1 MKELLTAFL
10 ILFAGK
16 STGIADYSGPLEHAK
31 NQTNDYKIQTPSAK
45 CHSYYCIILNR
56 VCLSLFRLFEDHYV
70 STETTMPCTLSPDK
84 LCRTVCSH
92 GEAGERHN
100 LWLASQDWPFNH
112 LSMWATMWA
121 IKRCHTKARGPKSVH
136 TKASPEPTA
145 FEATPY
151 DPYANICKLRKH
163 EMSKPSKLE
172 RSDGLQGRSDGLQ
185 GNTRD
190 TDSQCFKELLLSW
203 TVSLDFP
210 SGPAQVI
217 CGEVANQ
224 CLKVITRVG
233 DPWGPKV
240 SESRSTS
247 GPGSSSPKKMRL
259 WQYLCSLRGSEAILG
274 VSKLEGENHSEI
286 SEAAGLCESMT
297 IIPTFNY
304 HGPMA
309 VYGSLFALE
318 TLYPFISCHYSFN
331 PFDSSMR
338 QVTSKPVRRMLQNKV
353 SISAFGNA
361 TRSAKNLKNVKRR
374 LHRAPNGPNQHLL
387 LGVKPHGWPSC
398 I

>member
-1 MKELLTAFL
+1 MCRQRQQCPAPCLLTSSAGQ
-10 ILFAGK
+10 FALMVK
-16 STGIADYSGPLEHAK
+16 LVKDIISGLRPRIGHSI
-31 NQTNDYKIQTPSAK
+31 TSA
-45 CHSYYCIILNR
+45 CGQH
-56 VCLSLFRLFEDHYV
+56 
-70 STETTMPCTLSPDK
+70 
-84 LCRTVCSH
+84 
-92 GEAGERHN
+92 
-100 LWLASQDWPFNH
+100 
-112 LSMWATMWA
+112 WATMWA

-190 TDSQCFKELLLSW
+190 TDSQCFKELLISW

-361 TRSAKNLKNVKRR
+361 TRSALSEEFKTSNFADPSDFTELQTAQISTCSWASNHTVG
-374 LHRAPNGPNQHLL
+374 LAGYDWIAGPWSSSFSLTSYGANCCDTCAL
-387 LGVKPHGWPSC
+387 VSF
-398 I
+398 ISSA